1 MREVNARLRH
11 RHSDEPHGH
20 HHHEHAPGEHAH
32 AHAHS
37 ESAAHGDRPHVDLT
51 DVDLEGQRA
60 ALARGAGSGQLLY
73 VDAFSGAGG
82 DMCVAALIDLGVPF
96 EVVSSAVEAL
106 GLHGVH
112 LHLHPTFAGAI
123 GALGFEVHSHGA
135 QPQRSYAQIRAL
147 IDGAPLLPGVRELA
161 QRIFLRLARAEA
173 RVHRVSVDE
182 VHFHEVGA
190 VDSLAD
196 IVGAAAAF
204 EHLGA
209 RVICSAL
216 PLGRGFVQCQHGP
229 IPVPAPATVV
239 CLEGLW
245 TIDAPLNSEMVTPT
259 AAAVLAEVA
268 QPGHWP
274 AMRPTRTGWGAGK
287 RAFADRPNA
296 LRLVLG
302 EPLPALDSDA
312 GAQFGTHQIVETN
325 LDDVSGEV
333 LGHAVEALLR
343 AGALDA
349 WASPCTMKKGR
360 PAWVLSAL
368 GTAARV
374 EELAQ
379 VILRETPAIGVRI
392 VGCTRRELP
401 RQLTHVDTA
410 FGRVPVKVSGVKEHG
425 TAHAKPEF
433 GVCQE
438 LASHHRVPV
447 RVVWEAALKAALDQ
461 T

>member
-1 MREVNARLRH
+1 MREVNAELRH

-20 HHHEHAPGEHAH
+20 HHPHPDQAP
-32 AHAHS
+32 
-37 ESAAHGDRPHVDLT
+37 AAVAGDWT
-51 DVDLEGQRA
+51 DVELAGQRP
-60 ALARGAGSGQLLY
+60 ALARGAGRGQWLY

-82 DMCVAALIDLGVPF
+82 DMCVAALVDLGVPF
-96 EVVSSAVEAL
+96 DVVSSAVAAL

-112 LHLHPTFAGAI
+112 LHLRPAFAGAI

-135 QPQRSYAQIRAL
+135 QPQRSYAQIRTL
-147 IDGAPLLPGVRELA
+147 IDSAPLLPSVREVA

-229 IPVPAPATVV
+229 IPVPAPATVL

-245 TIDAPLNSEMVTPT
+245 TVDAPVNAELVTPT

-287 RAFADRPNA
+287 RVLADRPNA

-302 EPLPALDSDA
+302 EPLPALDSEA
-312 GAQFGTHQIVETN
+312 GTQLGTHQIVETN

-360 PAWVLSAL
+360 PGWVLSAL

-379 VILRETPAIGVRI
+379 VVLRETPAIGVRI
-392 VGCTRRELP
+392 LGCTRRELP

-438 LASHHRVPV
+438 LASEHRVPV
-447 RVVWEAALKAALDQ
+447 RVVWEAALRAALDQ